1 MTIDYKVT
9 LTSDA
14 EFNVNQEENDV
25 TVTYSNGPGEEKG
38 AIKDVS
44 NTYTFSIG
52 AKLLGDEEKKT
63 SEIVKVAVD
72 KDGNYIVEEIEL
84 DNEKSIGALPGAEFG
99 LYTDEACTTLYTND
113 LTDGLFTTGDDGVI
127 TYLGL
132 AAVGV
137 VLVVVGQRVRR

>member
-1 MTIDYKVT
+1 MTIDYKGT

-63 SEIVKVAVD
+63 SEIVKVAS
-72 KDGNYIVEEIEL
+72 GSAEYEESESNA
-84 DNEKSIGALPGAEFG
+84 D
-99 LYTDEACTTLYTND
+99 
-113 LTDGLFTTGDDGVI
+113 V
-127 TYLGL
+127 
-132 AAVGV
+132 
-137 VLVVVGQRVRR
+137 